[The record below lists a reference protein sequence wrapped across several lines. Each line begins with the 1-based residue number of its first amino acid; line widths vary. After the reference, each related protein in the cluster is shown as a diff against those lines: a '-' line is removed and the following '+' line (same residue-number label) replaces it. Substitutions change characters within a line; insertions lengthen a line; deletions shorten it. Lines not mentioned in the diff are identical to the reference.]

1 VQIKAKESVKTI
13 APYDELPREGGQATD
28 GEDRPT
34 LECGARDQRLTLSLS
49 PHLRSGKITNCFPT
63 CWKIIG
69 HRLRIHSTPGAYCS
83 KAPQRA
89 ALHPQA
95 ASPE

>member
-34 LECGARDQRLTLSLS
+34 LECGARDQRLTPVTIATS
-49 PHLRSGKITNCFPT
+49 PKRKNH
-63 CWKIIG
+63 
-69 HRLRIHSTPGAYCS
+69 
-83 KAPQRA
+83 
-89 ALHPQA
+89 
-95 ASPE
+95 